1 MHPRWM
7 MVSSVS
13 VVVIDDK
20 GNNSAILSK
29 LHQKVLDVAWE
40 VAAYTNLCFVFRGD
54 NWDTHKAQNYILW
67 KVLIAN
73 APPANRNPMAWL
85 CC

>member
-1 MHPRWM
+1 M

-54 NWDTHKAQNYILW
+54 RYGILT
-67 KVLIAN
+67 KPRITIFGKY
-73 APPANRNPMAWL
+73 
-85 CC
+85 

>member
-1 MHPRWM
+1 M

-40 VAAYTNLCFVFRGD
+40 VAAYTNLCFVLEVINMGYLQSPELLSLESI
-54 NWDTHKAQNYILW
+54 NIQCP
-67 KVLIAN
+67 
-73 APPANRNPMAWL
+73 PPANRNPLA
-85 CC
+85 